1 MTPPASRTRH
11 ARGFTSLLLT
21 EGSVEE
27 ATLEFRA
34 LLTRNAE
41 SRIWQQAGSFLLS
54 FEQYQLALEFL
65 LRAKAEV
72 PAANQDLAIA
82 LFFPICSFPDVPV
95 LEWVHGDGTA
105 PRIRRLVY

>member
-1 MTPPASRTRH
+1 
-11 ARGFTSLLLT
+11 
-21 EGSVEE
+21 
-27 ATLEFRA
+27 LEFRA

-82 LFFPICSFPDVPV
+82 LFFPMCSSLNWSAAMALRRAFGAWFTSECLPACHSRQGADRDRRF
-95 LEWVHGDGTA
+95 G
-105 PRIRRLVY
+105 IRRE

>member
-1 MTPPASRTRH
+1 MTLPASRTRH

-72 PAANQDLAIA
+72 PRRQPGPRNRTLLPDL
-82 LFFPICSFPDVPV
+82 LF
-95 LEWVHGDGTA
+95 
-105 PRIRRLVY
+105 PRCARP